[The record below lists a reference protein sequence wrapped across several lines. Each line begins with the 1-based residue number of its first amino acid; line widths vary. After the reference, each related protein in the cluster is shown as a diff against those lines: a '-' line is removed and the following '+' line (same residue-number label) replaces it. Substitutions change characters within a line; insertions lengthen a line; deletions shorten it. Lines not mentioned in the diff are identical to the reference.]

1 MDKLDK
7 QEAMEKGVEPEMKI
21 GDGDVRTGE
30 DEEKDVGMV
39 TVTTE
44 EIEWKDKDRA
54 SATLLKLSPEMNTW
68 ECELIWRVIDDA
80 RKGPEEMDIEKLYA
94 SAKSI
99 AEDNTKKDLL
109 VAGGNKESMFALV
122 MKRMMEMEAKE
133 RKRSAKKIAEE
144 LRNVKMRTL
153 LGRNARRA
161 EGKDRWITKGSNK
174 AKQPRPAK
182 KGGNADSRKRGGGNK
197 GRGLANGPLR
207 E

>member
-1 MDKLDK
+1 
-7 QEAMEKGVEPEMKI
+7 MEKGVDTKMKH
-21 GDGDVRTGE
+21 GNGDVRLLG

-54 SATLLKLSPEMNTW
+54 SATLLKLSPEMNKW

-80 RKGPEEMDIEKLYA
+80 RKDPEEMDIEKLYA
-94 SAKSI
+94 SATSI

-122 MKRMMEMEAKE
+122 MKSMMEMVAKE
-133 RKRSAKKIAEE
+133 RRRSAKKIAEE
-144 LRNVKMRTL
+144 LRNVKS
-153 LGRNARRA
+153 RNLFLVDTQ
-161 EGKDRWITKGSNK
+161 EGLKERIAGISKGSNT
-174 AKQPRPAK
+174 AKQPRSAK
-182 KGGNADSRKRGGGNK
+182 KGGDADSRKRGGGKK
-197 GRGLANGPLR
+197 GGGRAIGPFR